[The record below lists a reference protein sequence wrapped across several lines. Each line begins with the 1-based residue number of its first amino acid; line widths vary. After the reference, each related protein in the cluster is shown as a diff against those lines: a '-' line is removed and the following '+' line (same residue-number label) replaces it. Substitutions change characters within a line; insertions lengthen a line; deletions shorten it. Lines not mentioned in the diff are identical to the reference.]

1 MRRSNGSKDMS
12 VACLIE
18 LLKQVDPDARVQ
30 VNEVKNL
37 LVWKM
42 SMSKAEDEYETLYV
56 GYIDFNDETLNK
68 FPTA

>member
-1 MRRSNGSKDMS
+1 MFRSNGSKDMS

-18 LLKQVDPDARVQ
+18 LLKQADPEARVQ
-30 VNEVKNL
+30 GKNL

-42 SMSKAEDEYETLYV
+42 IMNKAEDEYDIRYV
-56 GYIDFNDETLNK
+56 GYIDFNDETLNR